1 MFKFRVYLF
10 LTFLFAARVFAQ
22 SSTSLRGHITDASG
36 AVIPHADVR
45 LVQVSTGTSRSGKS
59 NAEGLYEFPQLQ
71 QGTYNLTVSAPGFAT
86 SERTNLELLVNVAA
100 TLDVKLEVAGVGQT
114 VEVAAAATL
123 VNTSDA
129 SLGAAF
135 NQNQV
140 SQLPIEARNVVQLL
154 SLQPGVT
161 FLGDRIDATKDTRS
175 GSVNGARS
183 DQSNVTLDGV
193 DVNDQN
199 NGYAF
204 TSVLRVTQD
213 SVQEFRITTSNA
225 NADAG
230 RSSGA
235 QVALVTKSGT
245 NDLHGSAYEYNRN
258 TIFSANEFFIK
269 TAQLQAGEPN
279 QRPKLLRNIYGASL
293 GGPFKKNRLFF
304 FANYEGRRDREA
316 QSIVRTVPS
325 ADLRQG
331 YINYLADN
339 GSTVRLTPD
348 QIRTMDPKGI
358 GPSQAVLSIL
368 QGYPLPNDVSV
379 GDGLNFSGF
388 RFAANEARKFDTY
401 IAKIDWTIT
410 ADGRHTMFWRGNLQ
424 NDNSGG
430 APQFPGQP
438 PATKVLDNSKGFA
451 LSYTA
456 LLRPNLVNSLR
467 WGYTRQGGE
476 QAGASTSPAVG
487 LAGLDSPIAFTRSH
501 SAILPV
507 HNIVDDVSWVKGNH
521 TLQFGANLRF
531 ITDSRV
537 SYENSFSSASM
548 NTGWLSPDS
557 AIANTGT
564 ALDPPVNAFPA
575 VAGSFH
581 RFYDNSALTVV
592 GIVTEGD
599 AIYNYDRA
607 GNPLALGSPVKRR
620 YAVKEYEMYGQDS
633 WKIKPSL
640 TLTYGLR
647 WTLLAPPYE
656 TSGTQV
662 GPCTLQ
668 GTGCT
673 PLSLASWF
681 SRSAQE
687 GATGGAAIN
696 AGEVSFAPAGPLNHG
711 PGFWDWDYKDFGPR
725 ASMVWAPD
733 PGDGWI
739 SKIFGK
745 KGELSIRGGYS
756 LVYDHFGVGTANTF
770 DAAGSFGLTSQVSN
784 PPGTVTVGS
793 APRFIGISDIPGG
806 LLPSAPP
813 GGFPATPDP
822 SAFAITWGLDK
833 TMKTPYSHVIDFAVS
848 RQLSQDTLLE
858 VAYVGRFA
866 RRLLVQHDIAMPL
879 DLIDPKSKM
888 DYFTAATMLSK
899 MGYAGV
905 NPKDVKAIP
914 YWENMFP
921 ALAGTDIGFGT
932 NTTATQVIY
941 NIFANNL
948 ANETYALFELDV
960 PDDISGAG
968 FNVPGHSYQPYRYY
982 HDQFSSLYSWRTMG
996 ESGYNALQVSFRKRF
1011 SHGLQGDFNYAWSKS
1026 MDWTSAAER
1035 VGTSGRNNYA
1045 QIINTWRPKQLR
1057 GVSDFDATHQIN
1069 SNWIYELPFGKGRK
1083 FGSGAN
1089 RLADAFI
1096 GGWQLA
1102 GLFRWTS
1109 GYPFG
1114 VDEGGQW
1121 PTNWDI
1127 EGWANLEGNFPAGA
1141 RDRGQGPNAF
1151 KNPAGVLATF
1161 RSAYPGESGTRN
1173 PLRGDG
1179 YFGIDTGLSKY
1190 FRITERAKAQLR
1202 WETFNI
1208 TNTVRYDVHTV
1219 GNRLDQPTPF
1229 GKYTQTLTNPR
1240 VMQFALRLEF

>member
-1 MFKFRVYLF
+1 MFQFRVYLF
-10 LTFLFAARVFAQ
+10 LTFLWMGSAFAQ

-45 LVQVSTGTSRSGKS
+45 LAQVSTGTSRGGKS

-71 QGTYNLTVSAPGFAT
+71 PGTYSLTVSAPGFAT

-161 FLGDRIDATKDTRS
+161 FLGDRIDATRDTRS

-199 NGYAF
+199 KGFAF

-213 SVQEFRITTSNA
+213 SVQEFRITTSN
-225 NADAG
+225 
-230 RSSGA
+230 
-235 QVALVTKSGT
+235 
-245 NDLHGSAYEYNRN
+245 
-258 TIFSANEFFIK
+258 TIFSANDFFIK
-269 TAQLQAGEPN
+269 TAQLQAGQPN

-316 QSIVRTVPS
+316 QSIVREVPS

-379 GDGLNFSGF
+379 VDVLIFSGF

-401 IAKIDWTIT
+401 IAKVDWNIT
-410 ADGRHTMFWRGNLQ
+410 SDGRHTMFWRGNLQ

-438 PATKVLDNSKGFA
+438 PATKALDNSKGFA
-451 LSYTA
+451 VCYTA

-476 QAGASTSPAVG
+476 AAGASTSPSVG

-564 ALDPPVNAFPA
+564 ALDPAASGFPA

-592 GIVTEGD
+592 GIVTEG
-599 AIYNYDRA
+599 
-607 GNPLALGSPVKRR
+607 
-620 YAVKEYEMYGQDS
+620 
-633 WKIKPSL
+633 
-640 TLTYGLR
+640 
-647 WTLLAPPYE
+647 
-656 TSGTQV
+656 
-662 GPCTLQ
+662 
-668 GTGCT
+668 
-673 PLSLASWF
+673 
-681 SRSAQE
+681 
-687 GATGGAAIN
+687 
-696 AGEVSFAPAGPLNHG
+696 
-711 PGFWDWDYKDFGPR
+711 
-725 ASMVWAPD
+725 
-733 PGDGWI
+733 
-739 SKIFGK
+739 
-745 KGELSIRGGYS
+745 
-756 LVYDHFGVGTANTF
+756 
-770 DAAGSFGLTSQVSN
+770 
-784 PPGTVTVGS
+784 
-793 APRFIGISDIPGG
+793 
-806 LLPSAPP
+806 
-813 GGFPATPDP
+813 
-822 SAFAITWGLDK
+822 
-833 TMKTPYSHVIDFAVS
+833 
-848 RQLSQDTLLE
+848 
-858 VAYVGRFA
+858 
-866 RRLLVQHDIAMPL
+866 
-879 DLIDPKSKM
+879 
-888 DYFTAATMLSK
+888 
-899 MGYAGV
+899 
-905 NPKDVKAIP
+905 
-914 YWENMFP
+914 
-921 ALAGTDIGFGT
+921 
-932 NTTATQVIY
+932 
-941 NIFANNL
+941 
-948 ANETYALFELDV
+948 
-960 PDDISGAG
+960 
-968 FNVPGHSYQPYRYY
+968 
-982 HDQFSSLYSWRTMG
+982 
-996 ESGYNALQVSFRKRF
+996 
-1011 SHGLQGDFNYAWSKS
+1011 
-1026 MDWTSAAER
+1026 
-1035 VGTSGRNNYA
+1035 
-1045 QIINTWRPKQLR
+1045 
-1057 GVSDFDATHQIN
+1057 
-1069 SNWIYELPFGKGRK
+1069 
-1083 FGSGAN
+1083 
-1089 RLADAFI
+1089 
-1096 GGWQLA
+1096 
-1102 GLFRWTS
+1102 
-1109 GYPFG
+1109 
-1114 VDEGGQW
+1114 
-1121 PTNWDI
+1121 
-1127 EGWANLEGNFPAGA
+1127 
-1141 RDRGQGPNAF
+1141 
-1151 KNPAGVLATF
+1151 
-1161 RSAYPGESGTRN
+1161 
-1173 PLRGDG
+1173 
-1179 YFGIDTGLSKY
+1179 
-1190 FRITERAKAQLR
+1190 
-1202 WETFNI
+1202 
-1208 TNTVRYDVHTV
+1208 
-1219 GNRLDQPTPF
+1219 
-1229 GKYTQTLTNPR
+1229 
-1240 VMQFALRLEF
+1240 